1 MEFIILI
8 FIVILVGL
16 FLLWSN
22 RRRDKQKQQTIP
34 YIKHPSLLNQNEYLC
49 FKAIKQAV
57 GERYDVHCKV
67 RLSSIIAVDK
77 NINKSLWASATE
89 RLSKRKVDFL
99 LTDAE
104 NSQIACVIELD
115 DSNPHRSRKP
125 RDVFSREVLSN
136 AKVPYI
142 RLDTMPVYDAEELSE
157 FISTAVTPPA
167 QASLE
172 SEPEVEIDFKVVIEP
187 EDSAE
192 RQRRSN

>member
-8 FIVILVGL
+8 FLVILVGL

-77 NINKSLWASATE
+77 NINKSLWATASE

-125 RDVFSREVLSN
+125 RDVFCREVLSN

-142 RLDTMPVYDAEELSE
+142 RLDTMPVYDTEEISELVESLFKPVQNKLSE
-157 FISTAVTPPA
+157 I
-167 QASLE
+167 E
-172 SEPEVEIDFKVVIEP
+172 SEVNFKILIEP
-187 EDSAE
+187 DQTSSSAK
-192 RQRRSN
+192 R

>member
-8 FIVILVGL
+8 FLVILVGL

-77 NINKSLWASATE
+77 NINKSLWATASDC
-89 RLSKRKVDFL
+89 LSKRKVDFL
-99 LTDAE
+99 LTDVA

-115 DSNPHRSRKP
+115 DSNPHRSGKT
-125 RDVFSREVLSN
+125 RDIFCREVLSN

-142 RLDTMPVYDAEELSE
+142 RLDTMPVYNAEEISELVESLFKPVQDNLSE
-157 FISTAVTPPA
+157 I
-167 QASLE
+167 E
-172 SEPEVEIDFKVVIEP
+172 SEVDFRVLIEP
-187 EDSAE
+187 DQTSSSAK
-192 RQRRSN
+192 R